1 MLGLLRRAAGG
12 EFGDEQLAQLRA
24 PAAAVLHEKARDFAD
39 AFNDCP
45 VDDGSAV
52 ALRLDQAG
60 TGQNREMR
68 RHRILRHLEMARY
81 LAGWQPFR
89 FMLHKE
95 TECVEACRLRQG
107 GENFDSAK

>member
-1 MLGLLRRAAGG
+1 
-12 EFGDEQLAQLRA
+12 
-24 PAAAVLHEKARDFAD
+24 
-39 AFNDCP
+39 
-45 VDDGSAV
+45 
-52 ALRLDQAG
+52 
-60 TGQNREMR
+60 
-68 RHRILRHLEMARY
+68 MARY